1 MVVLYSE
8 IYSSC
13 VRVGSGFLECDINF
27 IFSSIELLIC
37 FLGLLKD
44 NVFFIEFNCKF
55 VVVNN
60 FIKEDIIKVLKD
72 FVIMIWMM
80 EIKWD
85 CFNV

>member
-13 VRVGSGFLECDINF
+13 VRFGSGFLECDINF
-27 IFSSIELLIC
+27 IFSSIE
-37 FLGLLKD
+37 LGLLKD